1 MKLDATKITYTH
13 DGFARIFEP
22 LSEEQINQAL
32 CSSITRVIV
41 IHEDSF
47 EILFYDEN
55 YLHPCSEIE
64 KLFGISL
71 CEQYARGQVS
81 VLGFLGD

>member
-1 MKLDATKITYTH
+1 MKLDSTKITYTH

-22 LSEEQINQAL
+22 ISEEQITEAL
-32 CSSITRVIV
+32 RSSITRVIV

-64 KLFGISL
+64 KLFGVSL
-71 CEQYARGQVS
+71 CEQYAQDLVS
-81 VLGFLGD
+81 ILGFLGD